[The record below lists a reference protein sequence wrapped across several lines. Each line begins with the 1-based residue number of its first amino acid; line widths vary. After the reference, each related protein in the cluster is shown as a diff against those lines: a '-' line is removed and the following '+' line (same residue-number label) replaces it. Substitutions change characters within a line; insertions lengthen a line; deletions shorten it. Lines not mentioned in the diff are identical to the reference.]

1 MEIEELNYGA
11 VAVVRPIG
19 ALTQDDA
26 ERLKTQMLE
35 VRVKSLGRLVL
46 DASNVPFIDSR
57 GLEVL
62 VEVSQQLTQT
72 GQALKIAGVNDVL
85 REVFELTELT
95 CEFEHFADVNSA
107 VRSFL

>member
-11 VAVVRPIG
+11 VAVVMPIG

-46 DASNVPFIDSR
+46 DASNIPFIDSR

-72 GQALKIAGVNDVL
+72 GQALKVAGVNDVL

-95 CEFEHFADVNSA
+95 CEFEHFTDVNSA

>member
-26 ERLKTQMLE
+26 ERLKAQILE

-46 DASNVPFIDSR
+46 DASDIPFIDSR

-62 VEVSQQLTQT
+62 VEFSQQLTQT
-72 GQALKIAGVNDVL
+72 GQALKIAGINEVL

-95 CEFEHFADVNSA
+95 GEFEHFTDVNSA

>member
-19 ALTQDDA
+19 ALTQNDA
-26 ERLKTQMLE
+26 ERLKIQMLE

-72 GQALKIAGVNDVL
+72 GQALKIAGVNDLL
-85 REVFELTELT
+85 REVFKLTQLA
-95 CEFEHFADVNSA
+95 CEFEHFTDVNSA

>member
-1 MEIEELNYGA
+1 MKIEELNYGA

-19 ALTQDDA
+19 PLTQDDA
-26 ERLKTQMLE
+26 ERLKTQMLD

-46 DASNVPFIDSR
+46 DASSVPFIDSR

-95 CEFEHFADVNSA
+95 SGFEHFADVNSA

>member
-1 MEIEELNYGA
+1 M
-11 VAVVRPIG
+11 
-19 ALTQDDA
+19 
-26 ERLKTQMLE
+26 
-35 VRVKSLGRLVL
+35 RVKSLGRLVL
-46 DASNVPFIDSR
+46 DASNIPFIDSR

-72 GQALKIAGVNDVL
+72 GQVLKIAGVNDVL

-95 CEFEHFADVNSA
+95 CEFEHFTDVNSA

>member
-19 ALTQDDA
+19 ALTQNDA
-26 ERLKTQMLE
+26 ERLKTQMLK

-46 DASNVPFIDSR
+46 DASNIPFIDSR

-95 CEFEHFADVNSA
+95 CEFEHFTDVNSA